1 MSALAE
7 FEGRLPPDLRAAF
20 RGLSSPAAVQEYL
33 EGLAY
38 IAEDRD
44 RSPLNVMIDRQ
55 AHCLDGAFFAALAL
69 RRIGHRPLVLDLV
82 PVPGLDDDHVLAVFR
97 VDGLW
102 GAVAKSNFTG
112 LRYREPV
119 YRDLHELAISY
130 FEDYYAINLERSLR
144 AYTRPLDLSRFDS
157 TGWMWDEAAVGPV
170 VKRFYR
176 SRPIPLFPESAAA
189 RLTLADERSFKAAS
203 LGTNFEW
210 VYGVRKNP

>member
-1 MSALAE
+1 MSALSE
-7 FEGRLPPDLRAAF
+7 FEDRLHPDLRAAF
-20 RGLSSPAAVQEYL
+20 RGLETPAAIQQYL
-33 EGLAY
+33 DGLAY

-44 RSPLNVMIDRQ
+44 RSPLNVMVDRQ
-55 AHCLDGAFFAALAL
+55 AHCLDGGFFAALAL
-69 RRIGHRPLVLDLV
+69 RRIGFRPLVLDLV

-102 GAVAKSNFTG
+102 GAIAKSNFTG

-144 AYTRPLDLSRFDS
+144 GYTRPLDLTRFDS
-157 TGWMWDEAAVGPV
+157 TSWMWDEQAVKAV
-170 VKRFYR
+170 VMRFYR
-176 SRPIPLFPESAAA
+176 SKPIPLFPEAAAA
-189 RLTLADERSFKAAS
+189 RLTRADERSFKAAS

-210 VYGVRKNP
+210 VYGVRKN

>member
-1 MSALAE
+1 MSALPE
-7 FEGRLPPDLRAAF
+7 FEDRLPPDLRTIF
-20 RGLSSPAAVQEYL
+20 RGLKAPAAVQEYL
-33 EGLAY
+33 DSLTY

-44 RSPLNVMIDRQ
+44 RSPLNVMTDCQ
-55 AHCLDGAFFAALAL
+55 AHCLDGGFFAALAL
-69 RRIGHRPLVLDLV
+69 RRMGFPPLVLDLV

-102 GAVAKSNFTG
+102 GSIAKSNFTG

-144 AYTRPLDLSRFDS
+144 GYTRPLDLTRFDS
-157 TGWMWDEAAVGPV
+157 TGWMWDEQAVKVV
-170 VKRFYR
+170 VKRLY
-176 SRPIPLFPESAAA
+176 SSKPILLFPEGVAA
-189 RLTLADERSFKAAS
+189 RLTKTDERSFKAAS

-210 VYGVRKNP
+210 VYGVRKN